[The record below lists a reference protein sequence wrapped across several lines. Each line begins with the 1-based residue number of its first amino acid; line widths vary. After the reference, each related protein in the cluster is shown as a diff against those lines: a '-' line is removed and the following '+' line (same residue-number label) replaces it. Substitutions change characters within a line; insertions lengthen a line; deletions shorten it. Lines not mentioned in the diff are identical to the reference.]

1 MTFLSIL
8 RAISD
13 ERSFALFKAIATGS
27 SSDSIILISKLK
39 LTSKQYYSRLSYLLR
54 ADLIRRKK
62 GKYCL
67 TSMGKVFYDL
77 QITAE
82 NAVNNY
88 WKLKAIDS
96 FEEELYSKEEYQRV
110 LDSIIDNNNLKEI
123 LIKQCSY
130 SPKTK
135 KLITQKSPLLLP
147 IDYQQQ
153 QQHQQEIP
161 YPSSSPPSSQ
171 RNIMLV
177 DDEPDTL
184 LTYKTFLVNKGYNVD
199 AFTDSYEALKH
210 FISLNYHYYD
220 LVIADIRM
228 PGLNGLQLYQKI
240 KSIDDTANV
249 IFVSALDPMQ
259 ELVSLFPD
267 LDFSNNIIRK
277 PVDYVDFLDKIKKV
291 LLLT

>member
-8 RAISD
+8 RGISD
-13 ERSFALFKAIATGS
+13 ERAFALFKAIATDS
-27 SSDSIILISKLK
+27 SSDGIILISKLN
-39 LTSKQYYSRLSYLLR
+39 LTSRQYYSRLSYLVR
-54 ADLIRRKK
+54 ADLVRRKK
-62 GKYCL
+62 RKYCL

-123 LIKQCSY
+123 LIKQYSY

-153 QQHQQEIP
+153 QHQQEIP
-161 YPSSSPPSSQ
+161 YYPSSSPSSQ
-171 RNIMLV
+171 INIMLV
-177 DDEPDTL
+177 DDEADTL
-184 LTYKTFLVNKGYNVD
+184 LTYETILVDKGYNVD

-210 FISLNYHYYD
+210 FISLNYHYYN

-267 LDFSNNIIRK
+267 FDLSNNIIRK
-277 PVDYVDFLDKIKKV
+277 PVDQVDFLDKIKKV